1 MKKIYLAIA
10 AFFIAFTTIAQSNAE
25 AVKLLKTVTSKYN
38 GYKTMSMDVN
48 LTIENLESKTK
59 EQRKGKAMLK
69 GNKFNLNLENQ
80 QVICDG
86 KTIWVYVKDYN
97 EVQINNFNPKEEM
110 ITPDRIFKIAE
121 KDYLVMMGEKVSE
134 GGKSLQIIEL
144 TPNDKSQSYS
154 KIKVYIDP
162 SDNSIQKGV
171 VFDKN
176 AIHLTYAISNF
187 KANGEVSDSNFAFD
201 KSKYPGVE
209 VIDLRQ

>member
-1 MKKIYLAIA
+1 MRKTLFALAGI
-10 AFFIAFTTIAQSNAE
+10 FIAVTTMAQSNAE
-25 AVKLLKTVTSKYN
+25 AVKLLKSVTSKYN
-38 GYKTMSMDVN
+38 SYKTMSMDVS
-48 LTIENLESKTK
+48 LTIDNLESKTK
-59 EQRKGKAMLK
+59 EQRKGKALVK
-69 GNKFNLNLENQ
+69 ANKFNLNLENQ

-97 EVQINNFNPKEEM
+97 EVQVNTFNPKEEM

-121 KDYLVMMGEKVSE
+121 KDYLVLMGEKVNE
-134 GGKSLQIIEL
+134 AGKSLQIIEL

-162 SDNSIQKGV
+162 TDNSIKKGV

-187 KANGEVSDSNFAFD
+187 KANSDISDSNFIFD

>member
-1 MKKIYLAIA
+1 MRKTFFVIA
-10 AFFIAFTTIAQSNAE
+10 AIFCINGIFAQSNAE
-25 AVKLLKTVTSKYN
+25 AVKLLKSVTSKYN

-48 LTIENLESKTK
+48 LTIDNLESKTK
-59 EQRKGKAMLK
+59 EQRKGKAMVK

-97 EVQINNFNPKEEM
+97 EVQVNNFNPKEEM

-121 KDYLVMMGEKVSE
+121 KDYLVMMGEKVNE
-134 GGKSLQIIEL
+134 AGKSLQIIEL
-144 TPNDKSQSYS
+144 TPNDKSQNYS

-162 SDNSIQKGV
+162 ADNSIKKGV
-171 VFDKN
+171 VFDKS
-176 AIHLTYAISNF
+176 AVHLTYAISNF
-187 KANGEVSDSNFAFD
+187 KANTELGESNFTFD

-209 VIDLRQ
+209 VIDLRE